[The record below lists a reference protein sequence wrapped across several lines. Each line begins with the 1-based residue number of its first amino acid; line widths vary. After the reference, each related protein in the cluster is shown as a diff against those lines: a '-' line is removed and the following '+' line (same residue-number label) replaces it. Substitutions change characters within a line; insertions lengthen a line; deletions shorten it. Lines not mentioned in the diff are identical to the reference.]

1 MGIVRQKSIF
11 PIICA
16 VLALCFGLFFYK
28 AFNHPVVTDARQYKI
43 LSENVLYHGVY
54 SLSEE
59 PPYAPTA
66 LREPMYPAFIA
77 GLLKVSGGKYAAV
90 HIAQIILFI
99 LTVLMIYGLGLKIF
113 GEGVA
118 RWAALLTA
126 LCPTLANYP
135 SYLLSET
142 LFGFLITLYAVVTLR
157 AVESNKIGWYI
168 CSGAVAALA
177 SLTKS
182 VAFLLFVPTV
192 FAAFLYVGGLG
203 SFIRKYL
210 KNFVVFG
217 LVFLVLVSGWIVRN
231 HNTFGRFSLSMR
243 SGLALWIRSVK
254 LDYDM
259 EAMKREAVFSFSEYL
274 GAKLYPDVERPD
286 QFLVKEAMAGYEKI
300 RILTEQG
307 YNEAEIDHK
316 LLEEALP
323 VIKKAPLKY
332 AAQSLL
338 EGLKMTA
345 FLYIPILNE
354 PHITEE
360 FQRTE
365 KGRLLI
371 SAARGIFRALAY
383 LVLLLTLLGFFGE
396 RKKWRQWIFIAA
408 IIVYIN
414 LSYSLLFGWGRYNVP
429 LIPLYIMFAVAGF
442 AFIKKK
448 LCGKGFIHE

>member
-1 MGIVRQKSIF
+1 MKSLIHDQKEGTY
-11 PIICA
+11 P
-16 VLALCFGLFFYK
+16 
-28 AFNHPVVTDARQYKI
+28 KI
-43 LSENVLYHGVY
+43 DSNSRKRIL
-54 SLSEE
+54 
-59 PPYAPTA
+59 PTEKRNIER
-66 LREPMYPAFIA
+66 LRETSMRFLFLFAKRFIA
-77 GLLKVSGGKYAAV
+77 G
-90 HIAQIILFI
+90 
-99 LTVLMIYGLGLKIF
+99 
-113 GEGVA
+113 
-118 RWAALLTA
+118 
-126 LCPTLANYP
+126 
-135 SYLLSET
+135 
-142 LFGFLITLYAVVTLR
+142 
-157 AVESNKIGWYI
+157 ES
-168 CSGAVAALA
+168 
-177 SLTKS
+177 
-182 VAFLLFVPTV
+182 
-192 FAAFLYVGGLG
+192 
-203 SFIRKYL
+203 
-210 KNFVVFG
+210 
-217 LVFLVLVSGWIVRN
+217 
-231 HNTFGRFSLSMR
+231 
-243 SGLALWIRSVK
+243 
-254 LDYDM
+254 
-259 EAMKREAVFSFSEYL
+259 
-274 GAKLYPDVERPD
+274 
-286 QFLVKEAMAGYEKI
+286 
-300 RILTEQG
+300 
-307 YNEAEIDHK
+307 
-316 LLEEALP
+316 LEEALP